1 MINNTYRKKA
11 SYYADCYLDSERGFS
26 AFSKLNRKKTKAI
39 AKTRSKEK
47 SVIGKR
53 IRANNKM
60 EVFKEIK
67 SNIAS

>member
-11 SYYADCYLDSERGFS
+11 SYYADYYLDSERGFS

-39 AKTRSKEK
+39 AETRSKEK
-47 SVIGKR
+47 AAIRKR
-53 IRANNKM
+53 IRASDKS
-60 EVFKEIK
+60 ELYEEIK